1 MVTKRIVCAANK
13 FYLPN
18 NEVLIVCSPR
28 HYDMTMHQTLN
39 AIDDRTRW
47 DSYKEE
53 QGFVDQFGTFHTREE
68 AWVIANEAN
77 QIIRRVGGDNG
88 RLYSENLY

>member
-1 MVTKRIVCAANK
+1 VTKRIVCAANK

-18 NEVLIVCSPR
+18 NEFLIVCSPR

-39 AIDDRTRW
+39 AIDERTRC

-53 QGFVDQFGTFHTREE
+53 QGFVDQFGTFYTREE
-68 AWVIANEAN
+68 AWPIAEAAN
-77 QIIRRVGGDNG
+77 QIFRRVGGDG
-88 RLYSENLY
+88 HRLYSENLY